1 MQYADAKLELARHA
15 GIADDYYEHGF
26 VGCFRPYSGIRD
38 ENFHAVVEALLSIG
52 EVLSETPTIDRSVVE
67 SVWRI
72 TTNSRRATT
81 ADNGM
86 LVRNKLITPEDR
98 LKLRRWIRIIED
110 MMLDLLAG
118 NPPHET
124 IHAYCEY
131 VAELGWGENAAYFV
145 PLLSSAIEADD
156 LGDRIQAYCAAVT
169 RLGKRTCPV
178 ADALLNARKR
188 KWDWYEPQ
196 DRCAAEMRGY
206 LDEALAAIGDSQA
219 H

>member
-1 MQYADAKLELARHA
+1 MQYADAKIELARHA
-15 GIADDYYEHGF
+15 GMADDYYEHGF

-38 ENFHAVVEALLSIG
+38 ENFHAVIESLLSVG

-124 IHAYCEY
+124 IHGYCEY
-131 VAELGWGENAAYFV
+131 VAELGWGDNAAYFV
-145 PLLSSAIEADD
+145 PLLGLAIEADEV
-156 LGDRIQAYCAAVT
+156 GDRIQGYCAAVT
-169 RLGKRTCPV
+169 RLGVDASPV
-178 ADALLNARKR
+178 SASLLQARKR
-188 KWDWYEPQ
+188 KWDWYEPHE
-196 DRCAAEMRGY
+196 RCTAEMHGY
-206 LDEALAAIGDSQA
+206 IDQALAAIDDRQHS
-219 H
+219 